1 MVKTAT
7 KAHAVSVVS
16 KAQPVK
22 TETMVKT
29 VLKAHVA
36 SAV

>member
-1 MVKTAT
+1 MAT
-7 KAHAVSVVS
+7 KVLAVSVAS
-16 KAQPVK
+16 KVPPVKMAK

-29 VLKAHVA
+29 VLKAPVA